1 MNCISDRT
9 GAIRDAFPGS
19 HVSHDPVARLHIAAV
34 SLVIPGYAHQHPHLF
49 TYIGLVNRLP
59 GNIFHGV
66 AHLPPSP
73 HHVRHI
79 CN

>member
-49 TYIGLVNRLP
+49 TSHRAGESSPWEHIPRSDTSAAKP
-59 GNIFHGV
+59 TSR
-66 AHLPPSP
+66 ATHL
-73 HHVRHI
+73 
-79 CN
+79 